1 MTTTNKIEVKMI
13 SRVIAKA
20 EVQKMLKALRSAGCF
35 TVTKLD
41 AGYEVTHKK
50 AGVVFKA
57 MQGNNG
63 YLVRMAEDLFN

>member
-1 MTTTNKIEVKMI
+1 MV
-13 SRVIAKA
+13 SRVIAKK
-20 EVQKMLKALRSAGCF
+20 EVQKMLKVLRDTGLF

-57 MQGNNG
+57 MQGHNG
-63 YLVRMAEDLFN
+63 YLVRMVEDLFV